1 MKENNKHPLNIKNP
15 GDLHNL
21 YEEDSCSLEPVKD
34 QSNYVE
40 VTCLERYRSS
50 IKDRS
55 LPVGRR
61 NFFTIVLITA
71 GTAIETIGFRQYEFK
86 PNTIYFIPENQ
97 LHAVEHW
104 SKDIKGFHAIFDA
117 DYFLLCLRNQ
127 VRLHFY
133 PFFQPDKLPYM
144 ELSVTEADVLATL
157 FKKIALEYDNRHSMN
172 DNLLVRLYLNVLL
185 LEVEKLYNHKMDKAT
200 IGIPRRYQ
208 LVMNFKK
215 LVEKYYLD
223 KKPVAEYAGM
233 LYVTPQYLNDTVKEF
248 TGRSASSFI
257 YGQLIAEAKA
267 QLLQTGETITQ
278 IASNLNFTDQSYFCR
293 FFRKH
298 AGIAASEFRLRFTA
312 ST

>member
-1 MKENNKHPLNIKNP
+1 LKENKQPLSIKNP

-21 YEEDSCSLEPVKD
+21 YEEESCSLEPVKD
-34 QSNYVE
+34 ERNYVE
-40 VTCLERYRSS
+40 ITYLEKLRSS
-50 IKDRS
+50 VKDRS

-104 SKDIKGFHAIFDA
+104 SKDIKGLHAIFDA

-144 ELSVTEADVLATL
+144 ELSVTEADILATL
-157 FKKIALEYDNRHSMN
+157 FKKIALEYDNRCSPN
-172 DNLLVRLYLNVLL
+172 DDLLVRLYLNVLL
-185 LEVEKLYNHKMDKAT
+185 LEVEKLYNHKTNKAT

-215 LVEKYYLD
+215 LVEKHYLD
-223 KKPVAEYAGM
+223 KKPVAEYANM

-257 YGQLIAEAKA
+257 YEQLIAEAKA
-267 QLLQTGETITQ
+267 QLLQTGDTITQ
-278 IASNLNFTDQSYFCR
+278 IAGNLNFADQSYFCR
-293 FFRKH
+293 FFKKH
-298 AGIAASEFRLRFTA
+298 AGIAASEFRYQHA
-312 ST
+312 SGT

>member
-1 MKENNKHPLNIKNP
+1 MKEHNKQPLNIKNP
-15 GDLHNL
+15 GDLHHL
-21 YEEDSCSLEPVKD
+21 YGEDSCSLEPE
-34 QSNYVE
+34 SNYVK
-40 VTCLERYRSS
+40 VTCLEKYRSS
-50 IKDRS
+50 IKDGS

-61 NFFTIVLITA
+61 NFFTVVLITA

-104 SKDIKGFHAIFDA
+104 SKDIKGFQAIFDA

-133 PFFQPDKLPYM
+133 PFFQPDKLPYLQ
-144 ELSVTEADVLATL
+144 LSVTEADIMATL
-157 FKKIALEYDNRHSMN
+157 FKKIALEYDNRRTGN
-172 DNLLVRLYLNVLL
+172 DDLLVRLYLNVLL
-185 LEVEKLYNHKMDKAT
+185 LEVEKLYQHKMDKAS
-200 IGIPRRYQ
+200 IDIPRRYQ
-208 LVMNFKK
+208 LVVNFKR

-223 KKPVAEYAGM
+223 KKPVAEYANM

-257 YGQLIAEAKA
+257 YERLIIEAKA
-267 QLLQTGETITQ
+267 QLLQTEATITQ
-278 IASNLNFTDQSYFCR
+278 IAGNLNFADQSYFCR

-298 AGIAASEFRLRFTA
+298 AGIAASQFRHHAAA

>member
-1 MKENNKHPLNIKNP
+1 LKDNKPLSIKNP

-21 YEEDSCSLEPVKD
+21 YEEESCSLEPVKD
-34 QSNYVE
+34 EHNYVE
-40 VTCLERYRSS
+40 VTYLEKLRSS
-50 IKDRS
+50 ITDMS

-61 NFFTIVLITA
+61 NFFTVVLITA
-71 GTAIETIGFRQYEFK
+71 GTATETIGFRQYEFK
-86 PNTIYFIPENQ
+86 PNTIYFIPEDQ

-133 PFFQPDKLPYM
+133 PFFQPDKLPY
-144 ELSVTEADVLATL
+144 LQLTATEADIMATL
-157 FKKIALEYDNRHSMN
+157 FKKIALEYGNCRSLN

-185 LEVEKLYNHKMDKAT
+185 LEVEKLYQHKMNKAT
-200 IGIPRRYQ
+200 IDIPRRYQ
-208 LVMNFKK
+208 LVVNFKK
-215 LVEKYYLD
+215 LVEKHYLD
-223 KKPVAEYAGM
+223 KKPVSEYANM
-233 LYVTPQYLNDTVKEF
+233 LYVTAQYLNDTVKEY

-257 YGQLIAEAKA
+257 YEQLITEAKS
-267 QLLQTGETITQ
+267 QLLQTEETITQ
-278 IASNLNFTDQSYFCR
+278 IAGNLNFADQSYFCR

-298 AGIAASEFRLRFTA
+298 AGIAASEFRYRYVT

>member
-1 MKENNKHPLNIKNP
+1 LKEHKQPLNIKNP

-21 YEEDSCSLEPVKD
+21 YEEDSCSLEPVK
-34 QSNYVE
+34 QESNYVE

-50 IKDRS
+50 IQDRS

-71 GTAIETIGFRQYEFK
+71 GTATETIGFRQYEFK

-97 LHAVEHW
+97 LHAVDHW

-133 PFFQPDKLPYM
+133 PFFQPDKLPYLQ
-144 ELSVTEADVLATL
+144 LSVTEADILATI
-157 FKKIALEYDNRHSMN
+157 FKKIALEYGKRSTRN
-172 DNLLVRLYLNVLL
+172 DDLLVRLYLNILL
-185 LEVEKLYNHKMDKAT
+185 LEVEKLYNHKMDKAA
-200 IGIPRRYQ
+200 IDIPRRYQ
-208 LVMNFKK
+208 LVVNFKK
-215 LVEKYYLD
+215 LVEKHYLD
-223 KKPVAEYAGM
+223 KKPVTEYANM

-257 YGQLIAEAKA
+257 YEQLITEAKA

-278 IASNLNFTDQSYFCR
+278 IANNLNFADQSYFCR

-298 AGIAASEFRLRFTA
+298 AGIAATEFRYKNA
-312 ST
+312 IST

>member
-1 MKENNKHPLNIKNP
+1 MKESKPLHIKNP
-15 GDLHNL
+15 GDLHHL
-21 YEEDSCSLEPVKD
+21 YGEDSCSLEPVKAER
-34 QSNYVE
+34 NYLE
-40 VTCLERYRSS
+40 VTCLEKLRPSLADS
-50 IKDRS
+50 S

-71 GTAIETIGFRQYEFK
+71 GTATETIGFRQYEFK

-117 DYFLLCLRNQ
+117 DYFLLCLRHQ

-144 ELSVTEADVLATL
+144 QLSATEADIMATL
-157 FKKIALEYDNRHSMN
+157 FKKIALEYGNRRSMN
-172 DNLLVRLYLNVLL
+172 DGLLVRLYLNVLL
-185 LEVEKLYNHKMDKAT
+185 LEVEKLYQHKMDKAV
-200 IGIPRRYQ
+200 IEIPRRYQ
-208 LVMNFKK
+208 LVVNFKK
-215 LVEKYYLD
+215 LVEKHYLD
-223 KKPVAEYAGM
+223 KKPVSEYAGM

-257 YGQLIAEAKA
+257 YEQLITEAKA
-267 QLLQTGETITQ
+267 QLLQTGESITQ
-278 IASNLNFTDQSYFCR
+278 IASNLNFADQSYFCR

-298 AGIAASEFRLRFTA
+298 AGIAASEFRYQFAAHT
-312 ST
+312 

>member
-1 MKENNKHPLNIKNP
+1 LKEHKQPLNIKNP

-21 YEEDSCSLEPVKD
+21 YEEDSCSLEPVKNER
-34 QSNYVE
+34 NYLE
-40 VTCLERYRSS
+40 VTCLERYRAST
-50 IKDRS
+50 KGRS

-86 PNTIYFIPENQ
+86 PGTIYFIPENQ
-97 LHAVEHW
+97 LHAIESW

-117 DYFLLCLRNQ
+117 DYFLLCLRHQ

-144 ELSVTEADVLATL
+144 ELSVTEADILETL
-157 FKKIALEYDNRHSMN
+157 FKKIAQEYRSRRTMN
-172 DNLLVRLYLNVLL
+172 DDLLVRLYLNVLL
-185 LEVEKLYNHKMDKAT
+185 LEVEKLYNHKMDKAS
-200 IGIPRRYQ
+200 IDIPRRYQ

-215 LVEKYYLD
+215 LVEKHYLD
-223 KKPVAEYAGM
+223 KKPVAEYANM

-257 YGQLIAEAKA
+257 YEQLITEAKA
-267 QLLQTGETITQ
+267 QLLQTGDTITQ
-278 IASNLNFTDQSYFCR
+278 IAGNLNFADQSYFCR
-293 FFRKH
+293 FFKKH
-298 AGIAASEFRLRFTA
+298 AGIAASEFRYKHA
-312 ST
+312 STT